1 MKYLQSWSGEYDSR
15 FLFLTLIST
24 SSSPNN
30 EGKELHFPGFF
41 FHFFFH
47 FLFELTTFSSTKMV
61 MNNSSSPSTIIFF
74 GHPKKKPSW
83 LLFATNS
90 SFSLF
95 FGLHVNTVCSIE
107 WLSAKKNECKVKSKT
122 KKLLT
127 SREHFNGVQESRKEE
142 IECKMFMRF
151 TSSRAFKSIAYSFL
165 SFTYKTMIVVII
177 ILS

>member
-1 MKYLQSWSGEYDSR
+1 MSSKLVERTHSR

-30 EGKELHFPGFF
+30 EGKELHFPG
-41 FHFFFH
+41 

-74 GHPKKKPSW
+74 GHLKKKASW
-83 LLFATNS
+83 LLFALIHPFL
-90 SFSLF
+90 FSLF
-95 FGLHVNTVCSIE
+95 FGLHVNTVCWIQS
-107 WLSAKKNECKVKSKT
+107 LSLKKNECKVKSKT
-122 KKLLT
+122 KKPLT
-127 SREHFNGVQESRKEE
+127 SREHFNGVQESRQE
-142 IECKMFMRF
+142 IECKMLMRF